1 LRIRHGALLN
11 LAGHA
16 APLAAALVAVPML
29 LRLLG
34 ADRFGFLAL
43 AWALVGYFSF
53 FDLGLGRALSRMV
66 AERRGTPRE
75 AEVAQLSGGT
85 LTLTLLLG
93 AVAGAV
99 LFVAARWLCSSVLK
113 LPEALVAE
121 AVPAI
126 EILAACLPLVT
137 LTAALRGL
145 LEGGRYFGW
154 VNAIRV
160 PMGILTFAAPLAV
173 ATRTVDLA
181 ALCWV
186 LLALRIVALAAHW
199 WPCLRLMPS
208 YSGLAWPTTA
218 AAREVAGYGA
228 WVTVSNVVGS
238 LMVYIDRFV
247 IGAQL
252 AVSAVAFYAAPFEI
266 VTRIWIIPAALTGAL
281 FPAMAGARREE
292 LGLLYRKGLTTML
305 GTAVPIAVLAG
316 LFAPQWLALWLGA
329 DYAAQS
335 AAATRW
341 LAAGVAINCAAQ
353 VPFALLQARGRP
365 DSAAKAHL
373 VELPFYLAALFFLVP
388 RYGIEGAAIAWCA
401 RSAVDAAIMFGLGSR
416 RLAEAAA

>member
-1 LRIRHGALLN
+1 LRIAHGALLN

-16 APLAAALVAVPML
+16 APLAAALVAVPVL

-34 ADRFGFLAL
+34 TDRFGFLAL

-66 AERRGTPRE
+66 AERKGTPRE
-75 AEVAQLSGGT
+75 AELAGLSGST
-85 LTLTLLLG
+85 LTLTLVLG
-93 AVAGAV
+93 AAAGAV
-99 LFVAARWLCSSVLK
+99 LFVAAPWLCASVLK
-113 LPEALVAE
+113 LPPALVPE
-121 AVPAI
+121 AVRAM

-145 LEGGRYFGW
+145 LEGGRHFGW

-160 PMGILTFAAPLAV
+160 PLGILTFAAPLAV
-173 ATRTVDLA
+173 AARTTDLA
-181 ALCWV
+181 ALCSV
-186 LLALRIVALAAHW
+186 LLVVRLVALAAHW
-199 WPCLRLMPS
+199 VPCARLMPS
-208 YSGLAWPTTA
+208 LSGLAWPSLA
-218 AAREVAGYGA
+218 AAREVASYGL

-252 AVSAVAFYAAPFEI
+252 TLSAVAFYAAPFEI

-292 LGLLYRKGLTTML
+292 LSALYRKGLATML
-305 GTAVPIAVLAG
+305 GTAVPVAVLAG
-316 LFAPQWLALWLGA
+316 VFAPQWLSLWLGP

-335 AAATRW
+335 VAATRW

-365 DSAAKAHL
+365 DSAAKAH
-373 VELPFYLAALFFLVP
+373 VIELPFYLAALFFLVP
-388 RYGIEGAAIAWCA
+388 SYGIEGAAIAWCA
-401 RSAVDAAIMFGLGSR
+401 RSAVDAIVMFGLGSR
-416 RLAEAAA
+416 RLGEVAA